1 MMQTSLKRPRR
12 CCKGGRVVFGEDRKW
27 SIASAIEDVFRW
39 GRDQER
45 VGEWKW
51 IPKTIPEVVGP
62 KDLSKW
68 GHGAASFTLSSWH
81 RERYCR

>member
-1 MMQTSLKRPRR
+1 MVQLSLKRPRR
-12 CCKGGRVVFGEDRKW
+12 CCKVERVVLGEDRKV
-27 SIASAIEDVFRW
+27 SMARAMEDAFRW

-51 IPKTIPEVVGP
+51 TPKTMPEVVGP

-68 GHGAASFTLSSWH
+68 GQGAASFTLSSLH
-81 RERYCR
+81 RAR